1 MASSFELLLKKA
13 ITNLDVPS
21 IAVEAK
27 RRDGSRILS
36 MYLGSPSPLFT
47 SQNAIGKNTLF
58 TLASL
63 TKLPTSI
70 AALQLAENGTI
81 GLDDDVTDL
90 LPTLKQ
96 QRILKGF
103 KADGDPILEDRTNPI
118 TIRHLLTHSAGTGYD
133 FSNEELRRVQSFHGE
148 RLSSKP
154 TIEQRFNLPLLF
166 EPGESWNYGC
176 SIDWVGKLVE
186 VLTGLKLETYM
197 SKHVWQPLGITSFT
211 FWPHQRDTTTKEL
224 AILAERD
231 DETEHLRPLPE
242 GLSLNIGVTDCFGGQ
257 GGYSTVQDFLQLLYS
272 LLAND
277 GRILKPETA
286 DLLFQGHLTATSKFV
301 LNRKMEDPSW
311 AVGTFYP
318 GETYDW
324 SLGGLLIE
332 IAGHGCSLSRG
343 SNTLVWSGAAN
354 LFWFVDRQNGICGLF
369 ATQVMP
375 PADHVSQALIK
386 AFHEEVY
393 KQVSEGAARQC

>member
-1 MASSFELLLKKA
+1 MASSFELLLNEA
-13 ITNLDVPS
+13 IKNLDVPS
-21 IAVEAK
+21 IAVEAI
-27 RRDGSRILS
+27 RRD
-36 MYLGSPSPLFT
+36 GSPSPLFT
-47 SQNAIGKNTLF
+47 SQSAIGNNTLF

-70 AALQLAENGTI
+70 AALQLVENGTI
-81 GLDDDVTDL
+81 GLDDNVTDL
-90 LPTLKQ
+90 LPTLKR

-103 KADGDPILEDRTNPI
+103 KVDGEPILEDRTNPI
-118 TIRHLLTHSAGTGYD
+118 TLRHLLTHSAGTGYD
-133 FSNEELRRVQSFHGE
+133 FSNDELRRVQSFHGE
-148 RLSSKP
+148 HLSAKP

-197 SKHVWQPLGITSFT
+197 SKHVWQPLGVTSFT
-211 FWPHQRDTTTKEL
+211 FWPHQRDSAAKQL

-231 DETEHLRPLPE
+231 DETKHLRPLPE
-242 GLSLNIGVTDCFGGQ
+242 GLSLNIGATDCFGGQ
-257 GGYSTVQDFLQLLYS
+257 GGYSTAEDFLQLLYS

-286 DLLFQGHLTATSKFV
+286 DHRNEQICAEPQNGRSILGS
-301 LNRKMEDPSW
+301 R
-311 AVGTFYP
+311 
-318 GETYDW
+318 
-324 SLGGLLIE
+324 LGGLLIE
-332 IAGHGCSLSRG
+332 TADHGCSLSRG

-354 LFWFVDRQNGICGLF
+354 LFWFIDRQNGICGLF

-393 KQVSEGAARQC
+393 KQISEDAARQC

>member
-1 MASSFELLLKKA
+1 MASSFELLVNEA
-13 ITNLDVPS
+13 IKNLDVPS
-21 IAVEAK
+21 IAVEAI
-27 RRDGSRILS
+27 RRD
-36 MYLGSPSPLFT
+36 GSPSPLFT

-70 AALQLAENGTI
+70 AALQLVENGTI
-81 GLDDDVTDL
+81 GLDDDVTDF

-103 KADGDPILEDRTNPI
+103 KADGEPILEDRTNPI
-118 TIRHLLTHSAGTGYD
+118 TLRHLLTHSAGTGYD
-133 FSNEELRRVQSFHGE
+133 FSNEVLRRVQSFLGE
-148 RLSSKP
+148 HLSSKP

-186 VLTGLKLETYM
+186 VLTGLKLETCM
-197 SKHVWQPLGITSFT
+197 SKYIWQPLGVTSFT
-211 FWPHQRDTTTKEL
+211 FWPHRQDVAKKEL

-231 DETEHLRPLPE
+231 EETKKLRPVPE

-257 GGYSTVQDFLQLLYS
+257 GGYATVQDFLQLLYS
-272 LLAND
+272 LLVND

-286 DLLFQGHLTATSKFV
+286 DLLFI
-301 LNRKMEDPSW
+301 
-311 AVGTFYP
+311 
-318 GETYDW
+318 
-324 SLGGLLIE
+324 LGRGLLIE
-332 IAGHGCSLSRG
+332 TAGHGCPPSRG

-354 LFWFVDRQNGICGLF
+354 LFWFIDRQNGLCGLF

-393 KQVSEGAARQC
+393 KQISEDAARQC